1 MESQRA
7 PNQLLLTPT
16 SVAEQQTN
24 VSEIPCV
31 CLSLY
36 FGWNAGM
43 CFTSLAQLQKE
54 KPSGPECVPSGLISV
69 WMPVFTPLHPKNT
82 AYTFDEFLWIF
93 SLLAINCKSLK
104 Y

>member
-24 VSEIPCV
+24 VSEIPV
-31 CLSLY
+31 SLSLY

-43 CFTSLAQLQKE
+43 CFASLAQLQKE

-69 WMPVFTPLHPKNT
+69 WMPVFTSIASK
-82 AYTFDEFLWIF
+82 
-93 SLLAINCKSLK
+93 K
-104 Y
+104 YCLYF